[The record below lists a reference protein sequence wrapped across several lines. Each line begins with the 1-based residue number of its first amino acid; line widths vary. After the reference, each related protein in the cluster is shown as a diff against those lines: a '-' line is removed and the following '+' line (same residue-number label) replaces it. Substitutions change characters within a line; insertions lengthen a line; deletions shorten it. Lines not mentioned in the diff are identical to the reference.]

1 MTRQDK
7 LELLEVRSLQ
17 KRTNYNKNQS
27 KKERTIIK
35 CQQVEGQGLGDLNIY
50 IYTRFHSRP
59 STFNLMV
66 GET

>member
-50 IYTRFHSRP
+50 IYIYIYILDFIAGHLHSI
-59 STFNLMV
+59 
-66 GET
+66 